1 MKKHQHHTNTFEE
14 TLEKIEQI
22 IECVDPDM
30 TVRISDITGMAKVEQ
45 KNNAIISATKM
56 LLNKYGI
63 NYKE

>member
-1 MKKHQHHTNTFEE
+1 MKVQKHQANTFEE

-22 IECVDPDM
+22 IEDIEPGM
-30 TVRISDITGMAKVEQ
+30 TVRISDITAMAKVVH

-63 NYKE
+63 DYKE